1 MVRKDG
7 AILSFSRFVQLN
19 LIVLYSSSLDLFGDA
34 FLHVPRRLP
43 YLEEPL
49 MRFIP
54 NGVGINTR
62 SSFRLRR
69 EDRLDGLT
77 HHLRYLLLHR

>member
-1 MVRKDG
+1 
-7 AILSFSRFVQLN
+7 
-19 LIVLYSSSLDLFGDA
+19 
-34 FLHVPRRLP
+34 
-43 YLEEPL
+43 